1 MTQGHSSSKTTGN
14 DDVAGVD
21 PGGTHPTKPGQ
32 RDKTDPKS
40 STDGRVDLEQKVES
54 GDRNVHREPTDR

>member
-1 MTQGHSSSKTTGN
+1 MTQADTSSKTTGN
-14 DDVAGVD
+14 DDAAGVD

-32 RDKTDPKS
+32 RDKAAPTTAPEKPIN
-40 STDGRVDLEQKVES
+40 LEQKVES